1 MPAEGPRRQKVEL
14 GARSYDIL
22 IGSGL
27 LADAGPR
34 ISEVAK
40 GRRVAIVTDAHVAP
54 HYLAPLQHSLEATGF
69 AVQSIVLPP
78 GESTKCFAE
87 LGRLCGSLLDQGL
100 ERGSLIIALGGGV
113 IGDLAGFAAA
123 VLLRGIDYVQIP
135 TTLLAQVDSSVGG
148 KTAIDMPQGKNLVG
162 AFHQPRL
169 VLADSD
175 TLDSLPARELKAGYA
190 EVVKYGLIDRPGFF
204 DWLCDNGKAV
214 LAGDSEARRHA
225 IAVSCLAKADIV
237 ARDEREAG
245 ARALLNLGHTFAHGL
260 EAEAGFDG
268 SLLHGEAVAIGMAL
282 ALQLS
287 CDKGLC
293 PPADLDR
300 LLAHYDS
307 TGLPQSLADLGLAD
321 IDPRRVL
328 AHMGQDKKVK
338 DGRLTFILARG
349 IGQAFITQDVSE
361 AEVLAALA
369 ARRGS
374 VPVAGR
380 RVEA

>member
-1 MPAEGPRRQKVEL
+1 MPADGPHRQTVEL

-27 LADAGPR
+27 LAEAGAH
-34 ISEVAK
+34 ISEIAK
-40 GRRVAIVTDAHVAP
+40 SRRVAVVTDANVAP
-54 HYLAPLQHSLEATGF
+54 HYLKPLQGSLEEAGF
-69 AVQSIVLPP
+69 AVQSVVLPA
-78 GESTKCFAE
+78 GEGTKCFAE
-87 LGRLCGSLLDQGL
+87 LERLCGTLLDQGL
-100 ERGSLIIALGGGV
+100 ERGSLIVALGGGV

-123 VLLRGIDYVQIP
+123 ILLRGIDYVQIP

-169 VLADSD
+169 VIADSD
-175 TLDSLPARELKAGYA
+175 TLDSLPERELKAGYA

-204 DWLCDNGKAV
+204 DWLCDNGQAV
-214 LAGDSEARRHA
+214 LAGDPDARRHA
-225 IAVSCLAKADIV
+225 IALSCLAKAEIV
-237 ARDEREAG
+237 ARDERESG

-268 SLLHGEAVAIGMAL
+268 SLLHGEAVAIGKVL

-287 CDKGLC
+287 CDKGYC
-293 PPADLDR
+293 PLADLER
-300 LLAHYDS
+300 LLGHYDS
-307 TGLPQSLADLGLAD
+307 VGLPQSLADLSLAE
-321 IDPRRVL
+321 IDLERVL

-338 DGRLTFILARG
+338 NGRLTFILARG

-374 VPVAGR
+374 APVAER
-380 RVEA
+380 RVGA